1 MNAKPKDLA
10 QTTSNGDSGG
20 DRIAKWLARAG
31 VASRR
36 DIERMIAEGR
46 VQVDGAVLTTPAFKV
61 AEGMKIVVD
70 GKAIGEQEPPR
81 LWRYHKP
88 AGLVTSHKDPEGRQ
102 TVFAVLPTSL
112 PRVISVGRLDY
123 NSEGLLLLTNDGG
136 LARRLELPA
145 SGWIR
150 RYRARVFGKLEQRDL
165 DRLKSGVTVDGVAY
179 GPVEAI
185 IDRPHATYP
194 WVTVAIREGKNRE
207 VRRLMEYLGVRV
219 ARLMRL
225 SFGPFM
231 LGQLKPGE
239 VEEVPARVM
248 KATLGIEGVKALA
261 QSEPSS
267 VATPSPAAASRPM
280 KKKPFRPAW
289 TTSDSQRD
297 AKGPPRRGP
306 KR

>member
-1 MNAKPKDLA
+1 MNAKPKSTSE
-10 QTTSNGDSGG
+10 TTSESDGG

-36 DIERMIAEGR
+36 DVERMIAEGR
-46 VQVDGAVLTTPAFKV
+46 VSVDGMVLTTPAFKV
-61 AEGMKIVVD
+61 SPGMKIEAD
-70 GKAIGEQEPPR
+70 GKVIGHQEPPR

-88 AGLVTSHKDPEGRQ
+88 AGLMTSHKDPEGRP
-102 TVFAVLPTSL
+102 TVFSVLPAGL

-136 LARRLELPA
+136 LARKLELPS

-165 DRLKSGVTVDGVAY
+165 DRLKAGVTIDGIAY
-179 GPVEAI
+179 GPVEAT

-231 LGQLKPGE
+231 LGQLKPGD

-248 KATLGIEGVKALA
+248 KATLGIESAKPAPA
-261 QSEPSS
+261 PEP
-267 VATPSPAAASRPM
+267 APAPPPPAARPM

-289 TTSDSQRD
+289 TTSESQAA
-297 AKGPPRRGP
+297 AKGPPRRGA

>member
-1 MNAKPKDLA
+1 MNAKPKPPA
-10 QTTSNGDSGG
+10 QTTSESEGG

-36 DIERMIAEGR
+36 DVERMIAEGR
-46 VQVDGAVLTTPAFKV
+46 VTVDGTKLTTPAFKV
-61 AEGMKIVVD
+61 APGMKIAVD
-70 GKAIGEQEPPR
+70 NKLVAAQEPPR
-81 LWRYHKP
+81 MWRYHKP
-88 AGLVTSHKDPEGRQ
+88 AGLVTSHKDPEGRA
-102 TVFAVLPTSL
+102 TVFSRLPLSL

-150 RYRARVFGKLEQRDL
+150 RYRARVFGKLEQKDL
-165 DRLKSGVTVDGVAY
+165 DRLKNGVTIDGVNY
-179 GPVEAI
+179 GAVEATL
-185 IDRPHATYP
+185 DRAHATYP
-194 WVTVAIREGKNRE
+194 WVTVAIKEGKNRE

-219 ARLMRL
+219 ARLIRL

-231 LGQLKPGE
+231 LGQLAPGQ

-248 KATLGIEGVKALA
+248 KANLGVEGPKTVA
-261 QSEPSS
+261 PSS
-267 VATPSPAAASRPM
+267 EAAPAPPTVSRPM
-280 KKKPFRPAW
+280 HKKPHRPAW
-289 TTSDSQRD
+289 TKPESQD
-297 AKGPPRRGP
+297 APRRSK